1 MNTLIID
8 ATRHNFL
15 KAFLCK
21 DKKIFKDFS
30 YEGRDI
36 FSSLNSTFKSIPN
49 IDIIGINKGPGSFTR
64 TKVSLAY
71 TKGYCYG
78 KGVPLIAISSFDVLK
93 KDKKNLIVDAG
104 RGKVYI
110 KDDSGYRVE
119 VGSNFEEIDYNT
131 FLSIILSRFEKK
143 KFDDPLKVLPLYISE
158 I

>member
-8 ATRHNFL
+8 ATKHNFL
-15 KAFLCK
+15 KAFLYK
-21 DKKIFKDFS
+21 DKKVLKDFS

-36 FSSLNSTFKSIPN
+36 FSSLNSTFKSISKL
-49 IDIIGINKGPGSFTR
+49 DVIGINKGPGSFTR

-78 KGVPLIAISSFDVLK
+78 TGVALIAISSFDVLE
-93 KDKKNLIVDAG
+93 KDKKNLVVDAG

-110 KDDSGYRVE
+110 KDDNGYRVE
-119 VGSNFEEIDYNT
+119 IGENFEDINYDT
-131 FLSIILSRFEKK
+131 FLNIILSKFEKK